1 MFLGAALAK
10 PPSGQAYE
18 SPTRPPLRATSS
30 GHFLPGARCSL
41 PLRRMF
47 SAASIE
53 QRAGGARCSLLGRR
67 NHMRDQGETEGDT
80 DIAVYSREE
89 RRDRLR
95 SSRDRAEGKDWS
107 VFLLALGGIRPFGR
121 RFAVAVRELTTSVTR
136 VAWCVGI
143 ISTAV
148 LTAGLDRHK
157 LPSPCAAVSLPSRA
171 MWRAPRPP

>member
-1 MFLGAALAK
+1 MGCEWGGDA
-10 PPSGQAYE
+10 SGRGVIPE
-18 SPTRPPLRATSS
+18 SS
-30 GHFLPGARCSL
+30 GHFRPGARCSL

-89 RRDRLR
+89 EMRDRLR

-107 VFLLALGGIRPFGR
+107 GFFLRLAAFGHSVSEITSQVKSRPFGR
-121 RFAVAVRELTTSVTR
+121 RFAVAVRALTTSVTC
-136 VAWCVGI
+136 VAWYVGTHLTP
-143 ISTAV
+143 IS
-148 LTAGLDRHK
+148 
-157 LPSPCAAVSLPSRA
+157 
-171 MWRAPRPP
+171 